1 MMKNFRVIS
10 GNAALLYHDSK
21 ADSSPKNEQDLSSQK
36 TTVLSP
42 YFQTNIDGFWLA

>member
-21 ADSSPKNEQDLSSQK
+21 VDSSPKMGRDLSSQK
-36 TTVLSP
+36 TRGVFP
-42 YFQTNIDGFWLA
+42 YFLTNIDGF